1 MLRTGRSRSV
11 ALHLALLRRSYGSI
25 PHSFHCTGADFHRP
39 ILLPSQAHGRELNG
53 SLPPRLAL
61 TRSHHQPAKRIKK
74 QFGDSAPTARPQKT
88 GAPVGSRLRFEWI
101 ALGFTAQ
108 SFWTGT
114 RRWIVS
120 LESKLRLGLTTRL
133 RLTRSSSYRCLA
145 GRPWVRAVKRN

>member
-1 MLRTGRSRSV
+1 MVTLKEAKSSHFGRFLLQYVSLVCQVAHPEFKRSIEASLPV
-11 ALHLALLRRSYGSI
+11 I
-25 PHSFHCTGADFHRP
+25 RP
-39 ILLPSQAHGRELNG
+39 PGRELSG
-53 SLPPRLAL
+53 SPSSRLVL
-61 TRSHHQPAKRIKK
+61 TRSHTQPAKRIKK

-88 GAPVGSRLRFEWI
+88 GAPVGSRLRFERI
-101 ALGFTAQ
+101 ALGFTAM

-145 GRPWVRAVKRN
+145 GRPSVRAVKRN